1 MSLGLKYVLDKRRK
15 KKDGTHALR
24 LRVTISRKMFEL
36 SSGYSLLE
44 VSWDDKRQ
52 LVKKSAVEFQ
62 NTTRI
67 NNLLSVRRAEVF
79 DKLAKLDE
87 EGALNRLSLQE
98 IKGHIT
104 GKKKIDNVYIFIQS
118 VIDEMKLAGSI
129 GNARVYDMVLRSI
142 KKFSEDKDFAP
153 KNINYSWLKRY
164 EAWYLGK
171 DNSMGKSNSINGLGV
186 NLRTIRAVI
195 NRAIKQKLLSKDC
208 YPFSNY
214 SIKKEATR
222 KRAISREDL
231 VRLMTIEPQTE
242 RQKRA
247 KRYFFISYYLMGASF
262 IDIAFLTFENVQNGR
277 IEYKRRKTGRLH
289 SIKISERLFDLLEPY
304 LSRDNAT
311 SNDFIL
317 PILTKDQTL
326 EEQYVAARDEMRRY
340 NKALKVLGEKAKLS
354 IPLTSYV
361 ARHSYATIA
370 KYQGMPTA
378 LISEA
383 LGHTTE
389 EVTQVYLDS
398 FDKNVL
404 DDWNERVQSV

>member
-1 MSLGLKYVLDKRRK
+1 MSIGLKYVLDKRRK

-24 LRVTISRKMFEL
+24 LRVTIDRKMFEL
-36 SSGYSLLE
+36 TSGYSLLE
-44 VSWDDKRQ
+44 TSWDEKKQ
-52 LVKKSAVEFQ
+52 LIKKSAVEFQ

-67 NNLLSVRRAEVF
+67 NNLLSVRKAEVF
-79 DKLAKLDE
+79 DKLAKMDE
-87 EGALNRLSLQE
+87 EGALHRLSLQE
-98 IKGHIT
+98 IKGQIT
-104 GKKKIDNVYIFIQS
+104 GKKQMDHTFTFIQS
-118 VIDEMKLAGSI
+118 VIDEMRQGGSI

-142 KKFSEDKDFAP
+142 KNFTEDKDFSL
-153 KNINYSWLKRY
+153 KKINYAWLKRY
-164 EAWYLGK
+164 EAWYLGRE
-171 DNSMGKSNSINGLGV
+171 NAMGKPNSINGLGV
-186 NLRTIRAVI
+186 NLRTIRAVM
-195 NRAIKQKLLSKDC
+195 NRAIKQKLLSKDH

-214 SIKKEATR
+214 TIRKEATR
-222 KRAISREDL
+222 KRAITREDL
-231 VRLMTIEPQTE
+231 AKLKAIEPKTE

-247 KRYFFISYYLMGASF
+247 KKYFFISYYLMGASF

-277 IEYKRRKTGRLH
+277 IEYKRKKTGRLH
-289 SIKISERLFDLLEPY
+289 SIKISDRLFDLIGPY
-304 LSRDNAT
+304 LGRDEA
-311 SNDFIL
+311 SHDDFIL
-317 PILTKDQTL
+317 PILSKEQTL

-340 NKALKVLGEKAKLS
+340 NKALKALGEKAELS

-370 KYQGMPTA
+370 KYEGMPTA